1 LGIPKSLDEYL
12 ERLKE
17 LQQLNE
23 KLKTR
28 GQNEVEDAI
37 KTQQELDNI
46 NMLLAQEA
54 ENHKRLQKEI
64 EELKSFFFFL
74 FLSFFLSFFFFFFF
88 EYFSSFLKKINNINH
103 LFFSFY

>member
-1 LGIPKSLDEYL
+1 MGIPKSLDEYL